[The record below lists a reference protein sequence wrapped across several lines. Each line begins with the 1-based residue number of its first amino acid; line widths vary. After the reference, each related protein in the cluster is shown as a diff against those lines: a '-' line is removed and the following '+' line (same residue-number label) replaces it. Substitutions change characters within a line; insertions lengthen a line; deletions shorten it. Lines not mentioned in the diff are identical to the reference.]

1 MAFTAADV
9 KTLRERTN
17 VGMMDCKKA
26 LTECDG
32 DMEKAIEWL
41 REKGLAK
48 AIKKSGRIAA
58 EGMAYA
64 VVEGNVGAV
73 VEVNCETDFCAKSA
87 PFVEFVKGIAQVVV
101 ESNPADVDALKKCPF
116 PGTGLTVE
124 GVLPE
129 KVMSIGENLQI
140 RRFARYD
147 DNTSVAYVHAGG
159 KIGVLV
165 NLAVEGGIDV
175 TEIGKNIAMQ
185 IAALN
190 PRFWD
195 KSDVTPD
202 VLEEEKKVL
211 VAQMDADPKMASK
224 PAEVKEKIAAGK
236 LNKFY
241 EENCLLQ
248 QDFVRADLFQG
259 SVEGYIASAAKALG
273 GKVSFVKAVR
283 FEKGE
288 GIEKKVEDFAAE
300 VAAQM
305 NMGK

>member
-26 LTECDG
+26 LAECDG

-58 EGMAYA
+58 EGMAFA
-64 VVEGNVGAV
+64 TVQGKVGAV

-101 ESNPADVDALKKCPF
+101 DSNPADVEALKACPF

-140 RRFARYD
+140 RRFVRFD
-147 DNTSVAYVHAGG
+147 ENTSVAYVHAGG

-165 NLAVEGGIDV
+165 NLVVEGGIDA
-175 TEIGKNIAMQ
+175 TQIGKDVAMQ

-195 KSDVTPD
+195 KSDVTPE
-202 VLEEEKKVL
+202 VLEEEKKIL

-224 PAEVKEKIAAGK
+224 SAEVKEKIAAGK

-248 QDFVRADLFQG
+248 QAFVKDG
-259 SVEGYIASAAKALG
+259 SMSVEQYMNAAAKELG
-273 GKVSFVKAVR
+273 GKVRFVKAVR

>member
-9 KTLRERTN
+9 KNLREMTG

-26 LTECDG
+26 LTETDG
-32 DMEKAIEWL
+32 DMDKAVEYL

-48 AIKKSGRIAA
+48 AAKKAGRIAA
-58 EGMAYA
+58 EGVSYA
-64 VVEGNVGAV
+64 LVENGVGAL

-87 PFVEFVKGIAQVVV
+87 PFVAFVKDIAKVVAD
-101 ESNPADVDALKKCPF
+101 NDPADVDTLMNCKY
-116 PGTGLTVE
+116 PGTELTVSE
-124 GVLPE
+124 TMPE

-140 RRFARYD
+140 RRFVRFA
-147 DNTSVAYVHAGG
+147 DNTSVGYVHAGG

-165 NLAVEGGIDV
+165 NLAADVDV
-175 TEIGKNIAMQ
+175 TEIGKNVAMQ

-195 KSDVTPD
+195 KSQVTED
-202 VLEEEKKVL
+202 VLAEEKKIAL
-211 VAQMDADPKMASK
+211 ALMDSDPKMASK
-224 PAEVKEKIAAGK
+224 PAQVKEKIVMGK
-236 LNKFY
+236 MNKFY

-248 QDFVRADLFQG
+248 MEFVRSDLFQG
-259 SVEGYIASAAKALG
+259 TVENYIADAAKKLG
-273 GKVSFVKAVR
+273 GSVKFVTAVR
-283 FEKGE
+283 FQTGE
-288 GIEKKVEDFAAE
+288 GIEKKQEDFAAE

>member
-26 LTECDG
+26 LAECDG

-101 ESNPADVDALKKCPF
+101 DSDPADVDALKKCPF
-116 PGTGLTVE
+116 PGTALTVE

-140 RRFARYD
+140 RRFVRYA

-165 NLAVEGGIDV
+165 NLAVEGGIDA
-175 TEIGKNIAMQ
+175 TQIGKDIAMQ

-195 KSDVTPD
+195 KSDVTEA
-202 VLEEEKKVL
+202 VLDEEKKIL
-211 VAQMDADPKMASK
+211 VAQMDADPKMAGK
-224 PAEVKEKIAAGK
+224 PAQVKEKIAAGK

-248 QDFVRADLFQG
+248 QAFVKDG
-259 SVEGYIASAAKALG
+259 SMSVEQYMNAAAKELG
-273 GKVSFVKAVR
+273 GKVRFVKAVR

>member
-32 DMEKAIEWL
+32 DMDKAIEWL

-64 VVEGNVGAV
+64 AVQGPVGVV

-101 ESNPADVDALKKCPF
+101 DSDPADVDALKKSPF
-116 PGTGLTVE
+116 PGTNLTVE

-140 RRFARYD
+140 RRFVRYA

-165 NLAVEGGIDV
+165 NLAVEGGIDA
-175 TEIGKNIAMQ
+175 TQIGKDIAMQ

-195 KSDVTPD
+195 KKDVTEA
-202 VLEEEKKVL
+202 VLDEEKKIL

-224 PAEVKEKIAAGK
+224 PAQVKEKIAAGK

-248 QDFVRADLFQG
+248 QAFVKDG
-259 SVEGYIASAAKALG
+259 SMTVEQYMNSAAKALG

-305 NMGK
+305 NMSK

>member
-26 LTECDG
+26 LAECDG
-32 DMEKAIEWL
+32 DMEKASEWL

-64 VVEGNVGAV
+64 TVQGAVGAV

-101 ESNPADVDALKKCPF
+101 DSNPADVDALKKCPF
-116 PGTGLTVE
+116 PGTELTVE

-140 RRFARYD
+140 RRFVRFD

-165 NLAVEGGIDV
+165 NLAVEGGIDA
-175 TEIGKNIAMQ
+175 TQIGKDVAMQ

-195 KSDVTPD
+195 KSDVTEA
-202 VLEEEKKVL
+202 VLDEEKKIL

-224 PAEVKEKIAAGK
+224 PTQVKEKIAAGK

-248 QDFVRADLFQG
+248 QAFVKDG
-259 SVEGYIASAAKALG
+259 SMSVEQYMAAAAKELG
-273 GKVSFVKAVR
+273 GKVRFVKAVR

>member
-64 VVEGNVGAV
+64 TVQGPVGAV

-101 ESNPADVDALKKCPF
+101 DSNPADVDALKKCPF
-116 PGTGLTVE
+116 PGTELTVE

-140 RRFARYD
+140 RRFVRFD

-165 NLAVEGGIDV
+165 NLAVEGGIDA
-175 TEIGKNIAMQ
+175 TQIGKDVAMQ

-195 KSDVTPD
+195 KSDVTEA
-202 VLEEEKKVL
+202 VLDEEKKIL

-224 PAEVKEKIAAGK
+224 PTQVKEKIAAGK

-248 QDFVRADLFQG
+248 QAFVKDG
-259 SVEGYIASAAKALG
+259 SMSVEQYMAAAAKELG
-273 GKVSFVKAVR
+273 GKVRFVKAVR

>member
-1 MAFTAADV
+1 MAFTAQDV
-9 KTLRERTN
+9 KTLREMTN

-26 LTECDG
+26 LTETDG
-32 DMEKAIEWL
+32 DMDKAVEWL

-48 AIKKSGRIAA
+48 AAKKAGRIAA

-64 VVEGNVGAV
+64 DVCPKCGVGAI
-73 VEVNCETDFCAKSA
+73 VEVNCETDFCAKSDL
-87 PFVEFVKGIAQVVV
+87 FVAFVKDICKTVIT
-101 ESNPADVDALKKCPF
+101 ENPADIDALMNSKYA
-116 PGTGLTVE
+116 GSNLTVAE
-124 GVLPE
+124 TLPE

-140 RRFARYD
+140 RRFVRFD

-165 NLAVEGGIDV
+165 NLAVEGGIDA
-175 TEIGKNIAMQ
+175 TEIGKNVAMQ

-195 KSDVTPD
+195 KSDVTED
-202 VLEEEKKVL
+202 VLAEEKKVAL
-211 VAQMDADPKMASK
+211 ALMDQDPKMASK
-224 PAEVKEKIAAGK
+224 PQQVKEKIVLGK

-248 QDFVRADLFQG
+248 QEYVKDG
-259 SVEGYIASAAKALG
+259 SMTVDKYIASAAKELG
-273 GKVSFVKAVR
+273 GSVKFVKAVR
-283 FEKGE
+283 FLKGE
-288 GIEKKVEDFAAE
+288 GIEKKQEDFAAE

>member
-9 KTLRERTN
+9 KKLREMTN

-26 LTECDG
+26 LNETDG
-32 DMEKAIEWL
+32 DVDKAVEWL

-48 AIKKSGRIAA
+48 AAKKSSRIAA

-64 VVEGNVGAV
+64 DVINGVGVV
-73 VEVNCETDFCAKSA
+73 VEVNIETDFASKT
-87 PFVEFVKGIAQVVV
+87 PIFVDFVKEIAACVA
-101 ESNPADVDALKKCPF
+101 ENAPADLEALKACKY
-116 PGTGLTVE
+116 PGSDLTVAE
-124 GVLPE
+124 MIPE
-129 KVMSIGENLQI
+129 KVMVIGENLQL
-140 RRFARYD
+140 RRFVRYA
-147 DNTSVAYVHAGG
+147 DNTSVSYVHAGG

-165 NLAVEGGIDV
+165 NLEVEGDIDV
-175 TEIGKNIAMQ
+175 TTMGKDVAMQ

-195 KSDVTPD
+195 KSDVTED
-202 VLEEEKKVL
+202 IIEEEKRIL
-211 VAQMDADPKMASK
+211 VAQMDNDPKMASK
-224 PAEVKEKIAAGK
+224 PQQVKEKIAAGK

-248 QDFVRADLFQG
+248 QAFVKDG
-259 SVEGYIASAAKALG
+259 SMSVEQYLASSAKALG
-273 GKVSFVKAVR
+273 GKVKFVNAVR

-288 GIEKKVEDFAAE
+288 GIEKKQEDFAAE

-305 NMGK
+305 NTGK